1 MPSRNIRFLEPRYFG
16 FVIGLLVALL
26 VFLFGHYTNI
36 PDRLELGI
44 TDFYFQMRILSEGV
58 EIQEGVTLAE
68 TDPYVSDDILIVGID
83 FNALS
88 RFGRWPFPRSR
99 HADLINSF
107 SRIADQSERES
118 MVLLDLF
125 FVEPSDRAYDDALLV
140 DSIAENE
147 RVMVETV
154 LTRDEPPANY
164 EELFSRHDALFDN
177 VGRITSVEGNWQ
189 EIPAYFG
196 LQPPLSP
203 YGRAA
208 AGFGHANMIPDTD
221 DVFRRQALVAKSS
234 RMVAQY
240 ALSDLEADADLVD
253 ESRFER
259 LAWRDREGREHHI
272 PTPISS
278 DELDTLRSE
287 IERRAPYRVI
297 EHEDGTEE
305 RVHLVRHYRDEFVPA
320 ITLSMAAAHMN
331 VSLSDIEV
339 VFGEH
344 VRLPNPQ
351 QRNPETNEWEPF
363 VIEDGDGATVRDEI
377 RIPIDGSGNMLVN
390 YRGPR
395 SSPTR
400 AGYQTFPVR
409 SYAGYAQ
416 APPGPDPD
424 TWPRTRAVRNQ
435 IVMVGAFAEG
445 MAADELTTPY
455 GLMYGIE
462 ILANALNTI
471 LTSQFI
477 TYASAEV
484 NVLVLLVAALLVAF
498 TSSFIPIFRA
508 GILTLA
514 LVVGYFVVTLLL
526 FDYESYLLNF
536 IQPALAMVL
545 TFVSVIMYR
554 VLTEERDKRR
564 IRQTFGKF
572 VSPEVVNEIL
582 ENPPELGGV
591 DKELTVMFS
600 DIRGF
605 TSLSEQMSPQEL
617 VNHLNVYLSAMTD
630 VILDHRGTLD
640 KYIGDEIMAFWGA
653 PLSQENHALL
663 ACRTALRQLEVL
675 ENLNAEWPRERRIDI
690 GIGINSGIMTV
701 GNMGSSG
708 RMNYTLMGDNVNLG
722 ARLEGTN
729 KFYQTSCIMSEYT
742 YALVRDHVF
751 ARELD
756 TIRVKGK
763 NKPVIIYELLDVSK
777 EPLVE
782 RTRSSRRPDR

>member
-1 MPSRNIRFLEPRYFG
+1 MASRITRFLEPRYFG

-26 VFLFGHYTNI
+26 VFLFGHFTAI

-99 HADLINSF
+99 HADLVNSF
-107 SRIADQSERES
+107 TRIADQSERES
-118 MVLLDLF
+118 LVLLDLF
-125 FVEPSDRAYDDALLV
+125 FVEPSDRSHNDALLV
-140 DSIAENE
+140 DSLVESG
-147 RVMVETV
+147 RVMLETV
-154 LTRDEPPANY
+154 LTREEPPANY
-164 EELFSRHDALFDN
+164 DELFGRHDVLFEN
-177 VGRITSVEGNWQ
+177 AGRITTIEGNWQ
-189 EIPAYFG
+189 EVDAYLG
-196 LQPPLSP
+196 LQPPLGP

-221 DVFRRQALVAKSS
+221 EVFRRQALVAKSS
-234 RMVAQY
+234 RLLAQY
-240 ALSDLEADADLVD
+240 AVSDLEANTELID

-272 PTPISS
+272 PTPISP
-278 DELDTLRSE
+278 DALERLRADME
-287 IERRAPYRVI
+287 NRAPYRVF

-305 RVHLVRHYRDEFVPA
+305 RIHLVRHYRDAFVPA

-331 VSLSDIEV
+331 VNLSDIEV
-339 VFGEH
+339 VFGEYI
-344 VRLPNPQ
+344 RLPNPQ
-351 QRNPETNEWEPF
+351 QRNPDTNEWEPLE
-363 VIEDGDGATVRDEI
+363 IDDGNGATLRDEI
-377 RIPIDGSGNMLVN
+377 RIPIDESGNMLVN

-477 TYASAEV
+477 TYASAEI
-484 NVLVLLVAALLVAF
+484 NVLVLLGAALLVAL
-498 TSSFIPIFRA
+498 TSSFVPIFRA
-508 GILTLA
+508 GLLTLA
-514 LVVGYFVVTLLL
+514 LIVGYFVVTLLL
-526 FDYESYLLNF
+526 FDFESYLLNF
-536 IQPALAMVL
+536 TQPALAMAL

-554 VLTEERDKRR
+554 VLTEERDKLR
-564 IRQTFGKF
+564 IRRTFGKF

-640 KYIGDEIMAFWGA
+640 KYVGDEIMAFWGA
-653 PLSQENHALL
+653 PLPQENHALL
-663 ACRTALRQLEVL
+663 ACKAALRQLEVL
-675 ENLNAEWPRERRIDI
+675 KELNAEWPIERRIEI

-729 KFYQTSCIMSEYT
+729 KLYRTSCIMSEYT
-742 YALVRDHVF
+742 FALVRDHVF

-763 NKPVIIYELLDVSK
+763 NKPVIIYELLDVFE

-782 RTRSSRRPDR
+782 SVGNSRKSD

>member
-1 MPSRNIRFLEPRYFG
+1 MAATSKITRFLEPRYFG
-16 FVIGLLVALL
+16 FVIGVLVALA
-26 VFLFGHYTNI
+26 VFLFGRFTEI

-44 TDFYFQMRILSEGV
+44 TDFYFQMRILGEGV

-68 TDPYVSDDILIVGID
+68 TDPYVSEDILIVGID

-107 SRIADQSERES
+107 SRIADQTERES

-125 FVEPSDRAYDDALLV
+125 FVEPSDRSFNDALLV
-140 DSIAENE
+140 DSIAENG

-154 LTRDEPPANY
+154 LTRGEPPTNY
-164 EELFSRHDALFDN
+164 DQLFERHDVLFEN

-189 EIPAYFG
+189 EIPTYLG

-208 AGFGHANMIPDTD
+208 AGFGHANMTPDTD
-221 DVFRRQALVAKSS
+221 DVFRRQALLAKSS
-234 RMVAQY
+234 KLLAQY
-240 ALSDLEADADLVD
+240 ALSDLEPDTVLGD

-259 LAWRDREGREHHI
+259 LAWYDRRGREHHI
-272 PTPISS
+272 PTPISA
-278 DELDTLRSE
+278 DELDALHAE
-287 IERRAPYRVI
+287 MEARAPYHVVERD
-297 EHEDGTEE
+297 DGSEE
-305 RVHLVRHYRDEFVPA
+305 RRYLVRHYRDDFIPA

-331 VSLSDIEV
+331 VDLSSIEV
-339 VFGEH
+339 VLGEYI
-344 VRLPNPQ
+344 RLPNPQ
-351 QRNPETNEWEPF
+351 QRNPDTNEWEPL
-363 VIEDGDGATVRDEI
+363 VIDGGNGATLREEI
-377 RIPIDGSGNMLVN
+377 RIPIDEHGNMAVN
-390 YRGPR
+390 FRGPR

-416 APPGPDPD
+416 SPPGPDPE
-424 TWPRTRAVRNQ
+424 TWPRTRAVPNR

-455 GLMYGIE
+455 GLMYGVE
-462 ILANALNTI
+462 VLANALNTI

-477 TYASAEV
+477 EYAPAQI
-484 NVLVLLVAALLVAF
+484 NVLVLLAAALLVAL
-498 TSSFIPIFRA
+498 TSSRIPIFRA
-508 GILTLA
+508 GLLTLA
-514 LVVGYFVVTLLL
+514 LIIGYFVLTLLL
-526 FDYESYLLNF
+526 FDYQSYILNF
-536 IQPALAMVL
+536 VQPALAMTL

-572 VSPEVVNEIL
+572 VSPDVVNEIL

-617 VNHLNVYLSAMTD
+617 VHHLNDYLTAMTD
-630 VILDHRGTLD
+630 VILDYRGTLD

-653 PLSQENHALL
+653 PLPQENHALL
-663 ACRTALRQLEVL
+663 ACRAALRQLEVL
-675 ENLNAEWPRERRIDI
+675 RELNAEWPGERRIEV
-690 GIGINSGIMTV
+690 GIGVNSGIMTV

-708 RMNYTLMGDNVNLG
+708 RMNYTLTGDNVNLG
-722 ARLEGTN
+722 ARLQGAN
-729 KFYQTSCIMSEYT
+729 KLYRTTCIISEHT
-742 YALVRDHVF
+742 YGLVKEHVI

-763 NKPVIIYELLDVSK
+763 NKPVIIYELLDVYDEPVVK
-777 EPLVE
+777 ESGTA
-782 RTRSSRRPDR
+782 R